1 MSLLSSD
8 TNFMKENKINTKTQ
22 STLDTSL
29 DLSDDEIDLNE
40 LISVIWK
47 AKILILL
54 VTTLFAVASII
65 YAVNQPNIYM
75 SEVLL
80 APSEQQSASGLG
92 GLGGQFGGLA
102 SLAGI
107 SLGSGGNSKNQ
118 MALEVLKSRQFTK
131 DFIQKHDILPELM
144 AAESWSMQ
152 NNKLIYDEELFNS
165 QNREWLREVSPPST
179 PQPSMQ
185 ESIKA
190 FKKVLNVS
198 TDKETGMVTISVEHV
213 SPFIAQ
219 QWVSWLVEDINL
231 TMKEREV
238 AEARRS
244 TEFLYEQLEQT
255 EIADIREV
263 LYKLIE
269 EQMKTIMFAKVRDEY
284 VFKTIDAAIVP
295 EEKLKPKRALIVIL
309 GTLFGSMIC
318 TAFVLI
324 RHFTRGSNS

>member
-1 MSLLSSD
+1 MED
-8 TNFMKENKINTKTQ
+8 NQIKTKTNIKARDACAH
-22 STLDTSL
+22 SFDTSEE
-29 DLSDDEIDLNE
+29 EIDLNE
-40 LISVIWK
+40 LIRVIWE
-47 AKILILL
+47 AKILIIL
-54 VTTLFAVASII
+54 VTAVFAAASIV

-75 SEVLL
+75 SEALL
-80 APSEQQSASGLG
+80 APSEQEGTSGFG

-102 SLAGI
+102 SLAGL

-165 QNREWLREVSPPST
+165 QNKEWIRKVSPPFT

-190 FKKVLNVS
+190 FRKVLNVS

-231 TMKEREV
+231 TMKEREM

-244 TEFLYEQLEQT
+244 IEFLYEQLEQI

-284 VFKTIDAAIVP
+284 VFKTIDAALVP

-309 GTLFGSMIC
+309 GTLLGSMIC
-318 TAFVLI
+318 TVFVLI
-324 RHFTRGSNS
+324 RYFARGSNS

>member
-1 MSLLSSD
+1 MED
-8 TNFMKENKINTKTQ
+8 ININNKTRDACAH
-22 STLDTSL
+22 SLDTSEE
-29 DLSDDEIDLNE
+29 EIDLNE
-40 LISVIWK
+40 LIRVIWK
-47 AKILILL
+47 AKILIFL
-54 VTTLFAVASII
+54 VTTVFAVVSIV
-65 YAVNQPNIYM
+65 YAINQPNIYM
-75 SEVLL
+75 SEALL
-80 APSEQQSASGLG
+80 APSEQEGTSGLS

-102 SLAGI
+102 SLAGL
-107 SLGSGGNSKNQ
+107 SLGNGGNSKHQ
-118 MALEVLKSRQFTK
+118 MALEVFKSRQFTK

-144 AAESWSMQ
+144 AAESWDMQ
-152 NNKLIYDEELFNS
+152 NNKLTYDEELFNS
-165 QNREWLREVSPPST
+165 QNREWIRKVSPPFT
-179 PQPSMQ
+179 PQPSIQ

-198 TDKETGMVTISVEHV
+198 IDKETGMVTISVEHV

-231 TMKEREV
+231 TMKEKDV
-238 AEARRS
+238 AEARKS
-244 TEFLYEQLEQT
+244 TKFLYEQLAQT

-263 LYKLIE
+263 LYRLIE

-309 GTLFGSMIC
+309 GTLLGSMIC

-324 RHFTRGSNS
+324 RHFARGSNA

>member
-1 MSLLSSD
+1 
-8 TNFMKENKINTKTQ
+8 MKDNKIKTNINIKTRDACAH
-22 STLDTSL
+22 SFDIP
-29 DLSDDEIDLNE
+29 EEEVDLNE
-40 LISVIWK
+40 LIRVIWE
-47 AKILILL
+47 AKILILM
-54 VTTLFAVASII
+54 VTMVFTVASII
-65 YAVNQPNIYM
+65 YAINQPNIYM
-75 SEVLL
+75 SEALL
-80 APSEQQSASGLG
+80 APSVQKSNSGLG

-102 SLAGI
+102 SLAGL
-107 SLGSGGNSKNQ
+107 SLGSGGDSKSL

-131 DFIQKHDILPELM
+131 SFIQKHDILPELM
-144 AAESWSMQ
+144 AAESWNLQ
-152 NNKLIYDEELFNS
+152 NNKLVYDEELYNS
-165 QNREWLREVSPPST
+165 QNREWILKVSPPST
-179 PQPSMQ
+179 LQPSMQ
-185 ESIKA
+185 ESIKT
-190 FKKVLNVS
+190 FKNVLNVS

-213 SPFIAQ
+213 SPFVAQ

-269 EQMKTIMFAKVRDEY
+269 EQMKTIMFANVRDEY

-309 GTLFGSMIC
+309 GTLLGSMIC
-318 TAFVLI
+318 TVFVLI
-324 RHFTRGSNS
+324 RYFARGSNS